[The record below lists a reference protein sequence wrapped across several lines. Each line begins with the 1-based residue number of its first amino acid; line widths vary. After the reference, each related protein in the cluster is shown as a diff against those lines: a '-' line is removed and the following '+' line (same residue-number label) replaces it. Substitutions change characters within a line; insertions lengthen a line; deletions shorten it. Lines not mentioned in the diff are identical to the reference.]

1 MTEYGNIPVSVEYR
15 EKLRIA
21 KAKEG
26 CTYEELLKE
35 NMETPIEEL
44 IQE

>member
-1 MTEYGNIPVSVEYR
+1 MSEYGNIPVSKEYR

-26 CTYEELLKE
+26 CTYEELLKQ
-35 NMETPIEEL
+35 NMQTPVEEL
-44 IQE
+44 VQE